1 MKGLRQVIEE
11 ARGAGKAVGHFNVAN
26 LEMLWGVFRAARS
39 LEVPVIIGVS
49 EGERDA
55 MGLNQAVALVKSIRD
70 EYDFPIF
77 LNADHTYSV
86 DKIKE
91 AIDAGFDSVIFDGAQ
106 LNFEE
111 NISKTKEVVA
121 YAKSVGREVVVEGE
135 IGFIGKSSQVLADIP
150 MGVNL
155 DNLTTAEEAEKF
167 VKETGVDML
176 APAVGNF
183 HGMLSGRPDPNLNI
197 ERVKEISLA
206 AGVPLVLHGA
216 SGNTDADIKAAILAG
231 VAVVHVST
239 ELRVAWRDAIKLSF
253 AESPD
258 EAAPYKLMKP
268 VIQAVEKVA
277 EKKLRLFNG
286 LS

>member
-55 MGLNQAVALVKSIRD
+55 MGLNQIVALVRSIRD
-70 EYDFPIF
+70 EHDFPIF

-167 VKETGVDML
+167 VKETGVGML